1 MRIAGVGDRPPS
13 AQDIA
18 AALAGAVSALGQ
30 RPAITGLRPD
40 GRREQGFASLSGWV
54 AKGANLLAGEFGLGP
69 GDRVGLAG
77 PPSWPLAAAALS
89 AWWVG
94 VTVVAAST
102 DGIDLAIV
110 HVAASGSDS
119 SSTHA
124 SLPSPLPSPL
134 TSPLPSE
141 VLWFGDALDAT
152 GDATGDVMRGSASPS
167 GEWWADAVT
176 PHPDRPPAA
185 AHDGTLV
192 ALITPDGSTVS
203 QRALLDML
211 ATDPGGAIG
220 VLRSGERDVLQRDDA
235 PLLLATLALRPLVT
249 GSASVVVEADDDAR
263 ERIVA
268 AERIARW
275 YA

>member
-110 HVAASGSDS
+110 HVAASSSAAGSAHAPRPS
-119 SSTHA
+119 S
-124 SLPSPLPSPL
+124 
-134 TSPLPSE
+134 LPSE
-141 VLWFGDALDAT
+141 VLWFGDALD
-152 GDATGDVMRGSASPS
+152 GTGDVTRELVSPS
-167 GEWWADAVT
+167 GEWWTDAVI

-185 AHDGTLV
+185 AHEGTLV
-192 ALITPDGSTVS
+192 ALTAPDGSTVS
-203 QRALLDML
+203 QRVLLDML
-211 ATDPGGAIG
+211 AIDPGGAIG
-220 VLRSGERDVLQRDDA
+220 ILRSGERDVLQRDDA
-235 PLLLATLALRPLVT
+235 AMLLATLALRPLVT

-268 AERIARW
+268 AEHIARW

>member
-110 HVAASGSDS
+110 HVAASSSAAGSAHAPRPS
-119 SSTHA
+119 S
-124 SLPSPLPSPL
+124 
-134 TSPLPSE
+134 LPSE
-141 VLWFGDALDAT
+141 VLWFGDALD
-152 GDATGDVMRGSASPS
+152 GTGDVTRELVSPS
-167 GEWWADAVT
+167 GEWWTDAVI

-185 AHDGTLV
+185 AHEGTLV
-192 ALITPDGSTVS
+192 ALTAPDGSTVS

-235 PLLLATLALRPLVT
+235 ALLLATLALRPLVT

>member
-124 SLPSPLPSPL
+124 SLPSPLPS
-134 TSPLPSE
+134 E

-152 GDATGDVMRGSASPS
+152 GDETDDIARGPASPS
-167 GEWWADAVT
+167 GEWWADAIT

-203 QRALLDML
+203 QRALLDMV

-220 VLRSGERDVLQRDDA
+220 ILRSGERDVLQRDDA
-235 PLLLATLALRPLVT
+235 ALLLAMLALRPLVT

>member
-13 AQDIA
+13 AQDVA

-54 AKGANLLAGEFGLGP
+54 AKSANLLSGEFGLGP

-77 PPSWPLAAAALS
+77 PPSWPLAAVALS

-94 VTVVAAST
+94 VTVVAART
-102 DGIDLAIV
+102 DGIDLAVV
-110 HVAASGSDS
+110 HVAQSRSTSGSG
-119 SSTHA
+119 HA
-124 SLPSPLPSPL
+124 SLPP
-134 TSPLPSE
+134 E
-141 VLWFGDALDAT
+141 VLWFGDALDGTDDGMDDGMDDLA
-152 GDATGDVMRGSASPS
+152 RGLASPS

-185 AHDGTLV
+185 AHDG
-192 ALITPDGSTVS
+192 ALIALTTPDGSTVS

-220 VLRSGERDVLQRDDA
+220 ILRTGQRDVLLRDDA
-235 PLLLATLALRPLVT
+235 ALLLATLALRPLVT

>member
-110 HVAASGSDS
+110 HVAASSSAAGSAHAPRPS
-119 SSTHA
+119 S
-124 SLPSPLPSPL
+124 
-134 TSPLPSE
+134 LPSE
-141 VLWFGDALDAT
+141 VLWFGDALD
-152 GDATGDVMRGSASPS
+152 GTGDVTRELVSPS
-167 GEWWADAVT
+167 GEWWTDAVI

-185 AHDGTLV
+185 AHEGTLV
-192 ALITPDGSTVS
+192 ALTAPDGSTVS
-203 QRALLDML
+203 QRVLLDML
-211 ATDPGGAIG
+211 AIDPGGAIG
-220 VLRSGERDVLQRDDA
+220 ILRSGERDVLQRDDA
-235 PLLLATLALRPLVT
+235 AMLLATLALRPLVT

>member
-89 AWWVG
+89 AWWIG
-94 VTVVAAST
+94 VTVVAASM

-110 HVAASGSDS
+110 HVAASGSAS
-119 SSTHA
+119 GSAHA
-124 SLPSPLPSPL
+124 SQP
-134 TSPLPSE
+134 SPLPSE

-167 GEWWADAVT
+167 GEWWTDAVT

-192 ALITPDGSTVS
+192 ALTTPDGSTVS
-203 QRALLDML
+203 QRALLDMV

-220 VLRSGERDVLQRDDA
+220 ILRSGERDVLQRDDA
-235 PLLLATLALRPLVT
+235 ALLLAMLALRPLVT

>member
-1 MRIAGVGDRPPS
+1 MRIAGVGDRPPP

-18 AALAGAVSALGQ
+18 AALTGAVSTLGQ

-69 GDRVGLAG
+69 GDRIGLAG

-89 AWWVG
+89 AWWIG
-94 VTVVAAST
+94 VTVVSAST
-102 DGIDLAIV
+102 DGIDLAVV
-110 HVAASGSDS
+110 HFTAS
-119 SSTHA
+119 SSAAGSAHA
-124 SLPSPLPSPL
+124 PLPS
-134 TSPLPSE
+134 SLPPE

-152 GDATGDVMRGSASPS
+152 GDATGDVVRGSASPS

-192 ALITPDGSTVS
+192 ALTTPDGSTVS

-220 VLRSGERDVLQRDDA
+220 ILRTGQRDVLQRDDA
-235 PLLLATLALRPLVT
+235 ALLLATLALRPLVT
-249 GSASVVVEADDDAR
+249 GAASVVVEADDDR

-275 YA
+275 

>member
-40 GRREQGFASLSGWV
+40 GRREQGFASLAGWV

-102 DGIDLAIV
+102 DGIDLAVV
-110 HVAASGSDS
+110 HVAAGGSASGSS
-119 SSTHA
+119 HA
-124 SLPSPLPSPL
+124 SQPSPLP
-134 TSPLPSE
+134 SPLPSE

-152 GDATGDVMRGSASPS
+152 GDVTDDIVRGPASPS

-220 VLRSGERDVLQRDDA
+220 ILRSGASDVLQRDDTA
-235 PLLLATLALRPLVT
+235 LLLATLALRPLVT

>member
-94 VTVVAAST
+94 VTVVAASM

-110 HVAASGSDS
+110 HVAASGSAS
-119 SSTHA
+119 GSAHA
-124 SLPSPLPSPL
+124 SQP
-134 TSPLPSE
+134 SPLPSE

-152 GDATGDVMRGSASPS
+152 GDVAGDIACGPASPS

-192 ALITPDGSTVS
+192 ALTTPDGSTVS
-203 QRALLDML
+203 QRALLDMV

-220 VLRSGERDVLQRDDA
+220 ILRSGERDVLQRDDA
-235 PLLLATLALRPLVT
+235 ALLLAMLALRPLVT